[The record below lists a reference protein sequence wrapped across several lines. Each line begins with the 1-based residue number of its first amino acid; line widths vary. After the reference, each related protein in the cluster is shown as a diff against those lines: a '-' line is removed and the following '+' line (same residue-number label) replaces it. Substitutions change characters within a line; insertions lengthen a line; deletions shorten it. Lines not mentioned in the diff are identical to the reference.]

1 MRQPAAELVHHQ
13 FGSSAE
19 GICKSVKAI
28 ETVRPWLRTR
38 KPLCQSLKARVISK
52 ALPVR
57 IARNPISP
65 GETGVNRQFKRI
77 KGAINFTEN
86 RQCAGRVVNHGVVV
100 RCERKRLLAP
110 LLRTLNISEPA
121 YNSCAKAICARV
133 VGVEI
138 EMSCD

>member
-1 MRQPAAELVHHQ
+1 MRQPAAELVSTI
-13 FGSSAE
+13 SSARAPKE
-19 GICKSVKAI
+19 FAKSVKAR
-28 ETVRPWLRTR
+28 ETVRRRLGGRE
-38 KPLCQSLKARVISK
+38 PLCQSLKARVISK

-100 RCERKRLLAP
+100 RCERKCLLAP
-110 LLRTLNISEPA
+110 LLRTLNMSQPA
-121 YNSCAKAICARV
+121 
-133 VGVEI
+133 
-138 EMSCD
+138 

>member
-19 GICKSVKAI
+19 GICKSVKAR
-28 ETVRPWLRTR
+28 ETVRPSLRAR
-38 KPLCQSLKARVISK
+38 EPLCQSLKARVISK

-57 IARNPISP
+57 IPRNPVSP

-77 KGAINFTEN
+77 KSAIHFTQN
-86 RQCAGRVVNHGVVV
+86 RQRAGRVVNYSVVI

-110 LLRTLNISEPA
+110 LFRTLNISQPA
-121 YNSCAKAICARV
+121 
-133 VGVEI
+133 
-138 EMSCD
+138 

>member
-1 MRQPAAELVHHQ
+1 MGEHI
-13 FGSSAE
+13 SSARPPKE
-19 GICKSVKAI
+19 FAKSLKAR

-57 IARNPISP
+57 IARNPVSP

-110 LLRTLNISEPA
+110 LLRTLNMSQPA
-121 YNSCAKAICARV
+121 
-133 VGVEI
+133 
-138 EMSCD
+138 

>member
-1 MRQPAAELVHHQ
+1 MRQSAAELVSII
-13 FGSSAE
+13 SSARAPKE
-19 GICKSVKAI
+19 FAKSVKAR

-57 IARNPISP
+57 IARNPVSP

-86 RQCAGRVVNHGVVV
+86 RQCRSEEHTSELQSPMYLV
-100 RCERKRLLAP
+100 CRLL
-110 LLRTLNISEPA
+110 LE
-121 YNSCAKAICARV
+121 KKKK
-133 VGVEI
+133 
-138 EMSCD
+138 

>member
-1 MRQPAAELVHHQ
+1 MRQSAAELVSII
-13 FGSSAE
+13 SSARAPKE
-19 GICKSVKAI
+19 FAKSVKAR

-57 IARNPISP
+57 IARNPVSP

-100 RCERKRLLAP
+100 RCEIGRAH
-110 LLRTLNISEPA
+110 
-121 YNSCAKAICARV
+121 V
-133 VGVEI
+133 
-138 EMSCD
+138 